1 MPGELFDDRN
11 YAGQFF
17 RLGYG
22 GCSGAGGFAADI
34 EEIRPFR
41 GERQRV
47 RHGGFGGRVLATIG
61 KGIGRDID
69 DAHDERAAR
78 KPHARSPA
86 RQIILIPA
94 AVGRLFDQFNLV
106 TFRRID
112 KSKAA
117 TAVFHVWAIGIFHA
131 D

>member
-47 RHGGFGGRVLATIG
+47 ALARALVLRAALA
-61 KGIGRDID
+61 REPP
-69 DAHDERAAR
+69 AAAR
-78 KPHARSPA
+78 K
-86 RQIILIPA
+86 
-94 AVGRLFDQFNLV
+94 
-106 TFRRID
+106 FRRGAFSGEANARFPQFGLREGRDEALYQSEMGVLREARAEGGVQFLLCID
-112 KSKAA
+112 QQYLCSKVE
-117 TAVFHVWAIGIFHA
+117 TA
-131 D
+131 